1 MTNNS
6 SFKNAW
12 LNLDSQSD
20 SRKERFNEIKTYAYI
35 AFDQLDLDKNGFIDE
50 KELLYALNSPTTPE
64 REKSFITFLLD
75 NRQAI
80 ADSFDEGE
88 LSDPEGISR
97 KDLEV
102 YFKMIT
108 QLL

>member
-1 MTNNS
+1 MSSSDFSNSWFQSNS
-6 SFKNAW
+6 SA
-12 LNLDSQSD
+12 
-20 SRKERFNEIKTYAYI
+20 SRREHFDEIKTYAYI

-50 KELLYALNSPTTPE
+50 SELLKALNSSKTSE
-64 REKSFITFLLD
+64 REKSFITFLLN

-80 ADSFDEGE
+80 ADSYDEGE
-88 LSDPEGISR
+88 NQDPEGISR